1 MLDVTRPVEG
11 AAIDRRQFHE
21 VLRSLARRL
30 FRTAVR
36 GGGVR
41 SHEDARRLLAMGAD
55 KIVVNTGALERPELI
70 TEVAESFGAQSV
82 ILSIDA
88 RRAGDGYE
96 VMSDFGSRPTG
107 LAPETWARR
116 GAELGAGEILVTSI
130 ERDGSLSGYDIAL
143 CRRVVDNVDVPV
155 LISGGAGSWSQFV
168 EGIAQGGASAVCT
181 SNIFHFTEASLASA
195 KNLPWRRP
203 GSQSADRVRNK
214 HGKHRRRA
222 SPAARSLLRQVSMPD
237 TRPQIVFDQEGIC
250 NACRNA
256 DQGGNRLG
264 GPSPRIHGLRR
275 ALSGGRSHDCIVPWS
290 GGKDSSYIAWRLK
303 FEFGLNPLLVVFSAR
318 SQRRSG
324 AQPRADSQARLDHL
338 MIRPRSKVAR
348 RLAHRFMTEQGNPK
362 VAWDAGVVQCRSR
375 WR

>member
-1 MLDVTRPVEG
+1 MLRKRLVTILTFNEGVLFRTKLFKPDYRYTANFVDTWSVDEIVVLDVTRPVEG
-11 AAIDRRQFHE
+11 AAIDRGQFHE
-21 VLRSLARRL
+21 VLRSLARRCFVPL
-30 FRTAVR
+30 SA

-41 SHEDARRLLAMGAD
+41 NHEDVRRLLARGAD
-55 KIVVNTGALERPELI
+55 KVVVNTGALERPELI
-70 TEVAESFGAQSV
+70 TEIAESFGTQSV

-195 KNLPWRRP
+195 KNFMAKAGIPVRR
-203 GSQSADRVRNK
+203 
-214 HGKHRRRA
+214 
-222 SPAARSLLRQVSMPD
+222 
-237 TRPQIVFDQEGIC
+237 
-250 NACRNA
+250 
-256 DQGGNRLG
+256 
-264 GPSPRIHGLRR
+264 
-275 ALSGGRSHDCIVPWS
+275 
-290 GGKDSSYIAWRLK
+290 
-303 FEFGLNPLLVVFSAR
+303 
-318 SQRRSG
+318 
-324 AQPRADSQARLDHL
+324 
-338 MIRPRSKVAR
+338 
-348 RLAHRFMTEQGNPK
+348 
-362 VAWDAGVVQCRSR
+362 
-375 WR
+375 